1 VQVPNN
7 LLQPVPQYAVVDP
20 HHPLLLQQFPNV
32 EPWHVNPPVP
42 PHVASALTF
51 FVALATGALDV
62 LVLVAKVLGFVV
74 VERVDG
80 LTVERVDGLT
90 VDRVD
95 GLTVDRVTGLE
106 ELTTVPVQVPKAGLH
121 SVPQ

>member
-1 VQVPNN
+1 
-7 LLQPVPQYAVVDP
+7 
-20 HHPLLLQQFPNV
+20 
-32 EPWHVNPPVP
+32 VNPPVP

-80 LTVERVDGLT
+80 LTVVERVDGLT
-90 VDRVD
+90 VVERVDVLTVVERVDGLTVVERVD

-106 ELTTVPVQVPKAGLH
+106 ELTTVPVQVPRAGLH
-121 SVPQ
+121 PVPQ